1 MSQALS
7 LSRAVGSPRLAVGQL
22 VWLVFLLPAATTGC
36 GGPTVEEIEHAK
48 ALPRQLTVS
57 RVTTTPSTTVVV
69 GDELEVA
76 GTIELGD
83 EDHSPPPL
91 IVYIRK
97 QDARKT
103 IAGSAGITP
112 TRDPIDS
119 KLAHYQH
126 RLKGPTTPGAYTVE
140 VSAGN
145 DVVDSTPIT
154 VVARGAAA
162 Q

>member
-1 MSQALS
+1 MSQTCLPCAAG
-7 LSRAVGSPRLAVGQL
+7 SRRSAARQLA
-22 VWLVFLLPAATTGC
+22 WLVLLLAPAAMGC

-48 ALPRQLTVS
+48 ALPRKLTVS

-83 EDHSPPPL
+83 DDHSPPPL
-91 IVYIRK
+91 IIYIRK
-97 QDARKT
+97 QEGRKA
-103 IAGSAGITP
+103 IAGSAAVTP
-112 TRDPIDS
+112 TRDPIES

-140 VSAGN
+140 VIAGK

-154 VVARGAAA
+154 VVAQGGVG